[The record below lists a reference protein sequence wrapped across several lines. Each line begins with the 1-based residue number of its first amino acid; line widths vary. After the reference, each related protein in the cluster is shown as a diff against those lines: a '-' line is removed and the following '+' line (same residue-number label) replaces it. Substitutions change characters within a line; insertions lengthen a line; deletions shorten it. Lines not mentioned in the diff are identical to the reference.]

1 MKRREALE
9 PEGESRQSLG
19 TDGGQG
25 ARVAE
30 EAVPPGGGPTVRCTY
45 VIVFM

>member
-1 MKRREALE
+1 MKRREILE
-9 PEGESRQSLG
+9 PKGESRQSLG
-19 TDGGQG
+19 TERSQG